1 MSLRISTR
9 GVTEAGIDSLQK
21 RQTEL
26 ADAQERLTTGK
37 RVHKASDDPAAAARA
52 ERALAGQMRAE
63 TSQRAVDASRTAMSL
78 SETAMGD
85 AIELLQQAR
94 EAMVA
99 AGNAS
104 YSDQE
109 RANLA
114 EKVKAIRSQLLS
126 VANRTDGAGTFLF
139 GGQGAT
145 AQPFVDAAGGIGYRG
160 ISGER
165 RTELA
170 TDLPLTVNGDSVFM
184 TARTG
189 NGVFQTSAGAGV
201 TGAWIDNGQ
210 VSNPAALTDSTYTLQ
225 FSVSGG
231 ATTYAVLR
239 DGNPTAVTAA
249 PYVPGRDITV
259 DGMTFRISGA
269 PANGNTFTVQPSTST
284 LSIFEAL
291 DRAASQ
297 LATGGRSN
305 AQIAQGNTDALRD
318 IDQSMAQLQGAR
330 AVAGEMLVRID
341 GETSRLA
348 DQKLSSQIQRSSAE
362 DLDMTEAISKFQSMQ
377 TGYDAALKSYSM
389 VQRLSLFEYLRT

>member
-9 GVTEAGIDSLQK
+9 GVTEAGIETLQK
-21 RQTEL
+21 RQVDMAE
-26 ADAQERLTTGK
+26 AQERLTTGK

-114 EKVKAIRSQLLS
+114 EKVKAIRNQLLS

-145 AQPFVDAAGGIGYRG
+145 TQPFVDAAGGVSYRG

-170 TDLPLTVNGDSVFM
+170 TDLPLTVDGDGVFM

-201 TGAWIDNGQ
+201 TSAWIDNGQ
-210 VSNPAALTDSTYTLQ
+210 VSNPAALTGSTYTLQ

-231 ATTYAVLR
+231 NTTYAVLR

-249 PYVPGRDITV
+249 PYASGQDITV

-269 PANGNTFTVQPSTST
+269 PANGNTFTVQPSAST
-284 LSIFEAL
+284 LSIFDAL
-291 DRAASQ
+291 DRAATQ
-297 LATGGRSN
+297 LATSGRSN

-330 AVAGEMLVRID
+330 AVAGEMLGRID
-341 GETSRLA
+341 GETARLA
-348 DQKLSSQIQRSSAE
+348 DQKLANQIQRSNAE
-362 DLDMTEAISKFQSMQ
+362 DLDMTEAISKFQNMQ